1 MKKMAFFSF
10 IFSSLGTLY
19 SFILFYPYLLNGGC
33 VFGNTCYTFLE
44 IPICFLGFIGFFL
57 VSILFWM
64 VLLSQE
70 ERHQLSLLQ
79 KIFWITF
86 VGMLFALFYLIQE
99 LFTQKCFEGTC
110 FFSFEYP
117 SCLVGFV
124 FFLVL
129 FSISRYLSRK
139 EA

>member
-1 MKKMAFFSF
+1 MKKMVFFSF

-33 VFGNTCYTFLE
+33 AFGSTCNTLLE
-44 IPICFLGFIGFFL
+44 IPICFFGFIGFFL

-70 ERHQLSLLQ
+70 EERQIILMQ

-86 VGMLFALFYLIQE
+86 AGMLFALFYLIQE
-99 LFTQKCFEGTC
+99 LFTQKCFDGIC

-124 FFLVL
+124 LFLAL
-129 FSISRYLSRK
+129 FSVSRYLLRK
-139 EA
+139 EI